1 MTYYYWLHGMP
12 RPSLIPLARV
22 LVERF
27 NAQIGLRALGRWVK
41 SGRRRAPPCPAIDLR
56 ESRDSPRSDDRS
68 GRVLRVY
75 GSKGGRDEHRLHLA
89 PTSQPQAELTTEG
102 GQVATEGVA
111 VDVAEVVAAAEQE
124 GGRYADAPD
133 EEPVSEG
140 PGYDLVRLRLRVGV
154 GVGVGVRARVIG
166 LRLGL
171 GLGKPHQQLKGFSKV
186 RLKAG
191 ASQVVSLYLPTSPY
205 ISLYLQ
211 GAPRGGGE

>member
-171 GLGKPHQQLKGFSKV
+171 GLGLEG
-186 RLKAG
+186 
-191 ASQVVSLYLPTSPY
+191 
-205 ISLYLQ
+205 
-211 GAPRGGGE
+211 